1 MSGEKRAAFEPPAEL
16 VRPVTASP
24 DMKRPG
30 STAAGAVLVVLRV
43 IAGVVWLVALAAQ
56 WDRVLEEDG
65 GIDPE
70 SAEGVASYGVLAFIV
85 VFGAVVLLVQLLLA
99 FAVYRGSN
107 AARLTLMILATL
119 SIMVSWVDYLA
130 GQEITLRTTLVTLAL
145 DILVLLALSSRAARA
160 YARRPRPKRGA
171 RAASTPAPISPVG

>member
-1 MSGEKRAAFEPPAEL
+1 MSVEKRAAFEPPAEL
-16 VRPVTASP
+16 VRPVVAPP

-30 STAAGAVLVVLRV
+30 STLAGAVLVVLRV

-56 WDRVLEEDG
+56 WDRVLAEDG

-85 VFGAVVLLVQLLLA
+85 VFGAVVLLVQLTLA
-99 FAVYRGSN
+99 FAVYHGSN

-130 GQEITLRTTLVTLAL
+130 GQEITIRTTLVTLAL
-145 DILVLLALSSRAARA
+145 DILVLLALSSRAARS
-160 YARRPRPKRGA
+160 YAQRPRTRPGLRSSG
-171 RAASTPAPISPVG
+171 